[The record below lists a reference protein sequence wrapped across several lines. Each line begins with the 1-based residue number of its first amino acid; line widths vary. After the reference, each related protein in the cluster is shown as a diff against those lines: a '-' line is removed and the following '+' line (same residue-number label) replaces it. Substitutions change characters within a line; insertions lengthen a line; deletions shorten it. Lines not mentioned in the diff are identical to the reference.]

1 MPAPVHTL
9 DQLLVL
15 EAIEREGNFAAA
27 ARALHRVPSA
37 ISYTVK
43 ALEDVVGVELF
54 DRSGHR
60 AVLNA
65 NGRRLL
71 EEGRAVLERA
81 RRLERLA
88 ISLRDGW
95 EPALSVVVDG
105 VYPTE
110 PLMRAVSAFTAL
122 GTPTQLRIHVEYQS
136 GVAARFKRDDA
147 DLMLMLE
154 FDGTGAWTAIQL
166 PHLGMVLVVAKEHP
180 LAALPTVDRDTLLE
194 HVELVVRDSAPE
206 FAETPREAWF
216 GSRHVVLLSD
226 FHSKL
231 IAIRSAA
238 GSGWLPTWLAQP
250 HLDSGDLVLVP
261 FDEGNDWT
269 YRPHIVHRRDVPLG
283 RAGTAFLELLRDA
296 VDTFG
301 V

>member
-1 MPAPVHTL
+1 MRITL

-15 EAIEREGNFAAA
+15 EAIDREATFARA

-37 ISYTVK
+37 VSYTVK
-43 ALEDVVGVELF
+43 ALESGLGVALF

-65 NGRRLL
+65 TGRRVL

-81 RRLERLA
+81 RRLEGLA
-88 ISLRDGW
+88 ASLRDGW

-110 PLMRAVSAFTAL
+110 PLMRAVSEFTAL
-122 GTPTQLRIHVEYQS
+122 GTPTRLRIHVEYQS
-136 GVAARFKRDDA
+136 GVLARFTGDDA

-154 FDGTGAWTAIQL
+154 FDGTGAWTAITL
-166 PHLGMVLVVAKEHP
+166 PDLEMDLVVAADHAIAER
-180 LAALPTVDRDTLLE
+180 AQVDRDGLVD
-194 HVELVVRDSAPE
+194 HVELVVRDSAPA

-216 GSRHVVLLSD
+216 GSRHVVLVSD

-231 IAIRSAA
+231 IAIRCGA
-238 GSGWLPTWLAQP
+238 GFGWLPRWLAQP
-250 HLDSGDLVLVP
+250 HLASGELARVP
-261 FDEGNDWT
+261 FDEGNSWT

-283 RAGTAFLELLRDA
+283 RAGQAFLDLLRA
-296 VDTFG
+296 QVQQS
-301 V
+301 